1 MSRCAEVNGEPSF
14 ALVRRNREALK
25 KGRLASGGHQ
35 RKAEVLRLFGQLDL
49 TASDGRRQIASNLF
63 RRILEVDP
71 TLATA
76 GLTPTLLWNTLLKAY
91 KPARTDRAS
100 LNEEVLAEIMQA
112 YVQAGQISSIDWWMR
127 FWNLLD
133 EAGSP
138 HAAAASLLMRQHQA
152 DAVQQGRRHLQQFL
166 QHRPKMGRAAE
177 LAQFRRIIQGLAT
190 GHRSLVPYQE
200 VWAIFQQLM
209 FSSMH
214 LQPDGS
220 LFQIVIEAFADAHDE
235 EGVQEWLSRARLAGC
250 APLNWKPTDAPGGMS
265 EAAKRKRLQEMA
277 RRRMERRRQ
286 LPQEKNLAKTV
297 PVTNSPIRHE
307 NAMGEKSKRRA
318 VQQEAIKPAWAFF
331 LGLGSVLLVF
341 HFVFRGKGGLRG
353 QRAPS
358 QAQMARATLG
368 AAPRAEG
375 VSEVPPGFTA
385 MQGPTE
391 EELRQSTYVYSDAG
405 SDCPADFLRLVEPE
419 ECEIAAEM
427 LHKKFQD
434 MDPKVDTEFR
444 GCQFRVPD
452 NDVHFNSKEGSGNRD
467 RKSIC
472 RKPPAAGA
480 APPAVD
486 LNPVPSPP
494 PVLAA
499 VAAVS
504 QAEPTVAERSAD
516 QRYVMTETESNGCPA
531 GHTGVDKQEC
541 ATAAKSFDK
550 PFLEEAGPAELDPR
564 GCIFRVPDGDVY
576 FNMEPEGAP
585 HESRKVI
592 CRAPGVAAPQV
603 TQAAPATPTGDFVLA
618 DAGSDACPAGYNK
631 VLTPEDCQAGANALD
646 KAFHE
651 AFEAESDP
659 KGCNY
664 RLTDQDVYFNL
675 HLTGAPHHSRQP
687 VCQRDVPGSDRIWN
701 RQGEGAAQSPATP
714 ATAASTEHKDSAT
727 SAVDSAT
734 SATPAK
740 FVMGEADTNDC
751 PPGSKPLEESEECEI
766 AASNLGKTYIGEGN
780 PAEMDPKGCQF
791 RIPDQDMYWNT
802 HDTGAPHP
810 ARQPICREAVTA

>member
-1 MSRCAEVNGEPSF
+1 
-14 ALVRRNREALK
+14 
-25 KGRLASGGHQ
+25 
-35 RKAEVLRLFGQLDL
+35 
-49 TASDGRRQIASNLF
+49 
-63 RRILEVDP
+63 
-71 TLATA
+71 
-76 GLTPTLLWNTLLKAY
+76 
-91 KPARTDRAS
+91 
-100 LNEEVLAEIMQA
+100 
-112 YVQAGQISSIDWWMR
+112 
-127 FWNLLD
+127 
-133 EAGSP
+133 
-138 HAAAASLLMRQHQA
+138 
-152 DAVQQGRRHLQQFL
+152 
-166 QHRPKMGRAAE
+166 
-177 LAQFRRIIQGLAT
+177 
-190 GHRSLVPYQE
+190 
-200 VWAIFQQLM
+200 
-209 FSSMH
+209 
-214 LQPDGS
+214 
-220 LFQIVIEAFADAHDE
+220 
-235 EGVQEWLSRARLAGC
+235 
-250 APLNWKPTDAPGGMS
+250 
-265 EAAKRKRLQEMA
+265 
-277 RRRMERRRQ
+277 
-286 LPQEKNLAKTV
+286 
-297 PVTNSPIRHE
+297 
-307 NAMGEKSKRRA
+307 MGEKSKRRA
-318 VQQEAIKPAWAFF
+318 ARQEAIKPAWAFF

-341 HFVFRGKGGLRG
+341 HFVFRGKGGLRPRG
-353 QRAPS
+353 APS

-504 QAEPTVAERSAD
+504 QAEPTVAERSTD

-550 PFLEEAGPAELDPR
+550 PFLEEAGPAELDPK
-564 GCIFRVPDGDVY
+564 GCIFRVPDADVY
-576 FNMEPEGAP
+576 FNTEPEGAP

-603 TQAAPATPTGDFVLA
+603 TQAAPAAPTGDFVLA

-687 VCQRDVPGSDRIWN
+687 VCQRD
-701 RQGEGAAQSPATP
+701 EGAAQSPATP
-714 ATAASTEHKDSAT
+714 AAAASTEHKDSAT
-727 SAVDSAT
+727 SAAASAT
-734 SATPAK
+734 SAATPAK